1 MVKRFLCLFALV
13 GLPAQAADVIGFR
26 TIQLA
31 DKDRSVDI
39 ALWYP
44 ARSDAAPVLVGD
56 NRALTG
62 LAAVRDVA
70 PISGSLPL
78 VVLSHGYG
86 GNWTNQSWLAGALVR
101 QGYAVAAPN
110 HPGTTTRDMN
120 PTAGRQL
127 WERPRD
133 ISRVADFLLGPAS
146 PIAIDASRLAVVG
159 HSLGGWTAMALT
171 GASFDIARFEADCA
185 LNPQLA
191 ACRVNRT
198 LDTGRDK
205 APWQRP
211 LQDARF
217 KAVVSLDLGLARG
230 FTPESLAAL
239 KLPVLVI
246 AAGSESAD
254 LPAALESGYLR
265 DHLPKSAGYLEIPD
279 AAHFSFLPICKPGA
293 EELLEADVP
302 GDGVICRD
310 GGERPRALIHTQ
322 VAGVITDFLARVFAR

>member
-1 MVKRFLCLFALV
+1 MLKRFLCLFALV
-13 GLPAQAADVIGFR
+13 GLPAQAADVVGFR

-31 DKDRSVDI
+31 DKDRPLEV

-62 LAAVRDVA
+62 LAVVRDGTPA
-70 PISGSLPL
+70 SGPLPL
-78 VVLSHGYG
+78 VVLSHGYS
-86 GNWTNQSWLAGALVR
+86 GNWTNQSWLAGALAK

-120 PTAGRQL
+120 PAAGRQL

-133 ISRVADFLLGPAS
+133 ISRIADFLLRPAS
-146 PIAIDASRLAVVG
+146 PLFIDTGRLAVVG

-171 GASFDIARFEADCA
+171 GARFDIERFEADCA

-191 ACRVNRT
+191 ACRVNRN
-198 LDTGRDK
+198 LDTGREK

-230 FTPESLAAL
+230 FTPDSLAAL

-246 AAGSESAD
+246 AAGAESAD
-254 LPAALESGYLR
+254 LPAALESGYMR
-265 DHLPKSAGYLEIPD
+265 DHLPTSAGYLEIPD

-293 EELLEADVP
+293 AELLEADVP
-302 GDGVICRD
+302 GDGIICRD
-310 GGERPRALIHTQ
+310 GGGRPRGVIQTQ
-322 VAGVITDFLARVFAR
+322 VAGVITAFLGRVFAH